1 MGRYWDDTSFYSQP
15 TSAEIK
21 RKSIAST
28 QKEKSKG
35 KTLAPII
42 ITGRNIAES
51 WWGKAWCRNLES
63 YADYS
68 KRITRGKR
76 YVKFNAFI

>member
-28 QKEKSKG
+28 QKE
-35 KTLAPII
+35 
-42 ITGRNIAES
+42 NQ
-51 WWGKAWCRNLES
+51 KAKPLPLS
-63 YADYS
+63 L
-68 KRITRGKR
+68 
-76 YVKFNAFI
+76 